1 MRHLRSSSLSTYYT
15 YFDES
20 HHHLHHVFN
29 FDDGIYDIGM
39 VNVDSG
45 CTLNG
50 YPVSEKVDKALREA
64 ISKYVKSRHMLK
76 AICYEGEDKLKNVD
90 NGAKAFV
97 DVYSTMN
104 DEQKHLVDVLLHTRF
119 D

>member
-1 MRHLRSSSLSTYYT
+1 M
-15 YFDES
+15 
-20 HHHLHHVFN
+20 N
-29 FDDGIYDIGM
+29 I
-39 VNVDSG
+39 DSG

-50 YPVSEKVDKALREA
+50 HTVSEKVDKALREA
-64 ISKYVKSRHMLK
+64 IANYVKSRHMLK

-90 NGAKAFV
+90 DGAKAFV

-104 DEQKHLVDVLLHTRF
+104 DEQKHLVDVLLHIKF